1 MDEKQFKELEKQ
13 IGESMAGKFS
23 ELNDEMTA
31 GFLTADQ
38 LKTELEAFAKSE
50 DIEEVN
56 KLIGTKVE
64 ELMVEIKK
72 AQKAESEAKPK
83 SLEEQFRATFVESY
97 KAAKDD
103 GKSKFDIDLKTN
115 VTTASIASDNEGFN
129 IPGFNAPAHR
139 GLVFEQYFTRFMLP
153 SNHHGTVYYTDQT
166 TTTRNAA
173 TRNEAAAAPESAIA
187 WTRRSI
193 AMEKILD
200 SIPLTHEAMLDID
213 GLTAEVMMFIMNNMR
228 LKQDSQMWERD
239 DSAPNWAGIYAA
251 YATDFTQAIA
261 AGATI
266 DNIVDA
272 NIYDL
277 IATIGTYIA
286 NGKESKYDSNV
297 AFLNPRDILK
307 GRMVKDANG
316 NYVIPPFVSRDG
328 NRVDQTL
335 VVPSAAVTANT
346 MAMGDGR
353 HVRYYDVEGIS
364 LEFGLD
370 ADDFTKDLITLK
382 GRKRGNLLLK
392 TADATAFYKVTNID
406 QRIADITA

>member
-1 MDEKQFKELEKQ
+1 MDEKQFKLLEKQ
-13 IGESMAGKFS
+13 IGTSMAAMFS
-23 ELNDEMTA
+23 EKSDEMRA
-31 GFLTADQ
+31 GLLTEDQ

-50 DIEEVN
+50 DIAEVN
-56 KLIGTKVE
+56 KLIDTKVE
-64 ELMVEIKK
+64 EVLVEMKK
-72 AQKAESEAKPK
+72 QQQLERDAKPK
-83 SLEEQFRATFVESY
+83 AMDVQFKEQFENGF
-97 KAAKDD
+97 KAAKEA
-103 GKSKFDIDLKTN
+103 GKSKFEIDLKTN
-115 VTTASIASDNEGFN
+115 VTTGSITSDNEGFN
-129 IPGFNAPAHR
+129 VPGFNAPAHR
-139 GLVFEQYFTRFMLP
+139 GLVFEKYFTRFALP

-228 LKQDSQMWERD
+228 LKQDSQMWEGD
-239 DSAPNWAGIYAA
+239 DAAPNWAGIYAA
-251 YATDFTQAIA
+251 YATDFTQVIA
-261 AGATI
+261 AGATV
-266 DNIVDA
+266 DAVVDA

-286 NGKESKYDSNV
+286 NGKESKYDPNV
-297 AFLNPRDILK
+297 VFMNPRDILK
-307 GRMVKDANG
+307 GRLVKDANG
-316 NYVIPPFVSRDG
+316 NYVIPPYVSRDG
-328 NRVDQTL
+328 NQVAGAL

-346 MAMGDGR
+346 LAMGDGR
-353 HVRYYDVEGIS
+353 HVRYYDVEGIT

-370 ADDFTKDLITLK
+370 ADDFTKDLVTLK

-392 TADATAFYKVTNID
+392 TADATAFYKVTDID
-406 QRIADITA
+406 QRITDITA

>member
-13 IGESMAGKFS
+13 IGSNMAALFS
-23 ELNDEMTA
+23 EKTDEMRA
-31 GFLTADQ
+31 GLLTEDQ

-56 KLIGTKVE
+56 KLIDTKIEEVLVE
-64 ELMVEIKK
+64 VKK
-72 AQKAESEAKPK
+72 MQKAEDEKKAKPVDV
-83 SLEEQFRATFVESY
+83 QFKDQFETSF
-97 KAAKDD
+97 KAAKEA
-103 GKSKFDIDLKTN
+103 GKSKFEIELKTN
-115 VTTASIASDNEGFN
+115 VTTASIASDNQGFD

-139 GLVFEQYFTRFMLP
+139 GLVFEQYFTRFALP

-173 TRNEAAAAPESAIA
+173 TRNEAAAAPESAVA

-228 LKQDSQMWERD
+228 LKQDSQMWEGD
-239 DSAPNWAGIYAA
+239 NAAPNWAGIYAA

-261 AGATI
+261 VGATV
-266 DNIVDA
+266 DAVDDA

-277 IATIGTYIA
+277 IATIATYIS

-297 AFLNPRDILK
+297 CFMNPRDILK

-328 NRVDQTL
+328 NQVAGTL
-335 VVPSAAVTANT
+335 IVPSAAVTANT
-346 MAMGDGR
+346 LAMGDGR
-353 HVRYYDVEGIS
+353 HVRYYDVEGIT

-392 TADATAFYKVTNID
+392 TADATAFYKVTDVD
-406 QRIADITA
+406 QRITDITA

>member
-1 MDEKQFKELEKQ
+1 MDEKQFQLLEKQ
-13 IGESMAGKFS
+13 IGSSMAAMFS
-23 ELNDEMTA
+23 EKSDELRA
-31 GFLTADQ
+31 GLLTEDQ

-50 DIEEVN
+50 DIEDVN
-56 KLIGTKVE
+56 KLIDTKIEEVLVE
-64 ELMVEIKK
+64 VKK
-72 AQKAESEAKPK
+72 MQQLEKDAKPK
-83 SLEEQFRATFVESY
+83 SMEDQFKELFEPAM
-97 KAAKDD
+97 KAAKDG

-115 VTTASIASDNEGFN
+115 VTSSSITDDNQGFN
-129 IPGFNAPAHR
+129 VPGFNAPAHR

-193 AMEKILD
+193 TMEKILD

-228 LKQDSQMWERD
+228 LATDLQMWSGD
-239 DSAPNWAGIYAA
+239 GAAPNWKGINT

-261 AGATI
+261 VGATV
-266 DNIVDA
+266 DSVVDA

-277 IATIGTYIA
+277 IAAIGTYIS
-286 NGKESKYDSNV
+286 NGKESKYDPNV
-297 AFLNPRDILK
+297 AFMNPRDILK

-328 NRVDQTL
+328 NQVAGTL
-335 VVPSAAVTANT
+335 IVPSAAVTANT
-346 MAMGDGR
+346 LAMGDGR
-353 HVRYYDVEGIS
+353 HVRYYDVEGVS

-370 ADDFTKDLITLK
+370 ADDFTKDLVTLK

-392 TADATAFYKVTNID
+392 TADATAFYKVTDID
-406 QRIADITA
+406 QRILDITA

>member
-13 IGESMAGKFS
+13 IGTSIAAKFS
-23 ELNDEMTA
+23 ELNDEHNA
-31 GFLTADQ
+31 GLLTEEQ

-56 KLIGTKVE
+56 KLIDTKVE
-64 ELMVEIKK
+64 ELLVEIKK
-72 AQKAESEAKPK
+72 AQKAESKIEVKAFDA
-83 SLEEQFRATFVESY
+83 QFREKFEDLKTAQAE
-97 KAAKDD
+97 
-103 GKSKFDIDLKTN
+103 GKSKFEMNLKTN
-115 VTTASIASDNEGFN
+115 VTTGSIGSDNEGLN
-129 IPGFNAPAHR
+129 LPGFNAPAHR
-139 GLVFEQYFTRFMLP
+139 GLVFEQYFTRFPLAG
-153 SNHHGTVYYTDQT
+153 NHHGTVYYTDQT

-173 TRNEAAAAPESAIA
+173 TRNEAAQAPESAIA

-228 LKQDSQMWERD
+228 IAIDTQMWSGND
-239 DSAPNWAGIYAA
+239 AAPNWAGIYAT

-261 AGATI
+261 VGATV
-266 DNIVDA
+266 DSVVDA

-277 IATIGTYIA
+277 IATIATYIS
-286 NGKESKYDSNV
+286 NGKESKYDANV
-297 AFLNPRDILK
+297 CFANPRDILK

-316 NYVIPPFVSRDG
+316 NYVVPPFVSRDG
-328 NRVDQTL
+328 NEVAGT
-335 VVPSAAVTANT
+335 VIVPSAAVTANT
-346 MAMGDGR
+346 LALGDGR
-353 HVRYYDVEGIS
+353 HVRYYDVEGIN

-392 TADATAFYKVTNID
+392 TADATAFYKVTDID

>member
-1 MDEKQFKELEKQ
+1 MDEKQFQLLEKQ
-13 IGESMAGKFS
+13 IGTSMAAMFS
-23 ELNDEMTA
+23 EKSDELRA
-31 GFLTADQ
+31 GLLTEDQ

-50 DIEEVN
+50 DIENVNELIDTKIEEV
-56 KLIGTKVE
+56 LVE
-64 ELMVEIKK
+64 VKKMQQAENEL
-72 AQKAESEAKPK
+72 KPK
-83 SLEEQFRATFVESY
+83 SMEEQFREKFEPALKSAQEG
-97 KAAKDD
+97 
-103 GKSKFDIDLKTN
+103 GKSKFEIDLKTN
-115 VTTASIASDNEGFN
+115 VTTGSIASDNEGFN
-129 IPGFNAPAHR
+129 LPGFNAPAHR
-139 GLVFEQYFTRFMLP
+139 GLVFEQYFTRFALP

-228 LKQDSQMWERD
+228 LAVDTQMWSGD
-239 DSAPNWAGIYAA
+239 NAAPNWAGIYAT

-261 AGATI
+261 TGATV
-266 DNIVDA
+266 DSVVDA

-277 IATIGTYIA
+277 IATIATYIS
-286 NGKESKYDSNV
+286 NGKESKYDPNV
-297 AFLNPRDILK
+297 CFMNPRDILK

-316 NYVIPPFVSRDG
+316 NYVVPPFVSRDG
-328 NRVDQTL
+328 NQVAGTL
-335 VVPSAAVTANT
+335 IVPSAAVTANT
-346 MAMGDGR
+346 LAIGDGR

-392 TADATAFYKVTNID
+392 TADATAFYKVTDID
-406 QRIADITA
+406 QRILDITA

>member
-1 MDEKQFKELEKQ
+1 MTKEEFAALEVK
-13 IGESMAGKFS
+13 IGESMAAKFS
-23 ELNDEMTA
+23 ELNDERNAGLMTE
-31 GFLTADQ
+31 DQ

-50 DIEEVN
+50 DITEVN
-56 KLIGTKVE
+56 KLIDTKIEEVLVE
-64 ELMVEIKK
+64 VKK
-72 AQKAESEAKPK
+72 AQKAEQEAKPK
-83 SLEEQFRATFVESY
+83 SLEEQLAEKFEDL
-97 KAAKDD
+97 KAAKAE
-103 GKSKFDIDLKTN
+103 GKSKFEFDLKTN
-115 VTTASIASDNEGFN
+115 VTTGSIGSDNQGFD

-139 GLVFEQYFTRFMLP
+139 GLVFEQYFTRFPLAG
-153 SNHHGTVYYTDQT
+153 NHHGTVYYTDQT

-228 LKQDSQMWERD
+228 LAVDTQMWEGNNA
-239 DSAPNWAGIYAA
+239 APNWAGIHAH

-261 AGATI
+261 VGATV
-266 DNIVDA
+266 DKVVDA

-286 NGKESKYDSNV
+286 NGKESKYDPNV
-297 AFLNPRDILK
+297 CFMNPRDILK
-307 GRMVKDANG
+307 GRVVKDANG
-316 NYVIPPFVSRDG
+316 NYIIPPFVSRDG
-328 NRVDQTL
+328 NQVAGTII
-335 VVPSAAVTANT
+335 VPSAAVTADT
-346 MAMGDGR
+346 LSMGDGR
-353 HVRYYDVEGIS
+353 HVRYYDVEGIN

-392 TADATAFYKVTNID
+392 TADATAFYKVTNVD
-406 QRIADITA
+406 QRITDITA